1 MMNSKFAII
10 VNLYVVPLVAVLLG
24 LNSVRVG
31 TGMLILDMVVYFI
44 SLFLCYSITYFF
56 LNFYT
61 KRIEKLLSIS
71 IYILL
76 ITTYS
81 IAINYFLI
89 VPLTLLFFHLL
100 YKTKESETEI
110 NLDKSIL
117 SFVIK
122 SLPVIN
128 KKALIAYVIISVLI
142 ILLTLA
148 LSQYS

>member
-1 MMNSKFAII
+1 MNSKFAII